1 MMLWYDSS
9 EEMMI
14 PEIGD
19 ILKSDNSGT
28 VSKEEVPLIDS
39 GCYEV
44 PRVTYDGVITGQG
57 QWVEWEACECSARY
71 TPRGGSDVRC
81 AALTMPVNG
90 VSRCRGAPSLCF
102 VVATAA
108 SPRPVR
114 CHCFDSR
121 SVRAIALTSSS
132 VSTIAQAAGAITQ
145 CLCFQA
151 SLVRI
156 WSQI

>member
-44 PRVTYDGVITGQG
+44 PRVT
-57 QWVEWEACECSARY
+57 
-71 TPRGGSDVRC
+71 
-81 AALTMPVNG
+81 
-90 VSRCRGAPSLCF
+90 
-102 VVATAA
+102 
-108 SPRPVR
+108 
-114 CHCFDSR
+114 
-121 SVRAIALTSSS
+121 
-132 VSTIAQAAGAITQ
+132 
-145 CLCFQA
+145 
-151 SLVRI
+151 
-156 WSQI
+156 